1 MPRLRPTAILW
12 CVTLTPLAA
21 QYYVASTAA
30 GSGQLAPSAGG
41 PALAARLVSARSV
54 ATAANGDVFF
64 SDAYFN
70 QVYRISTAGQVTL
83 VAGAGRQGFSGDGGP
98 AVAALLDN
106 PLALTVD
113 GAGNLLIADQGNGRI
128 RRVTSA
134 GVISTLAS
142 PGGIANLAL
151 NAAGVVHFTQSG
163 GHTVRRLNAD
173 GTSTVIAGSTAGFSG
188 DGGPASSAT
197 LNAPLGL
204 RFDGEGNLYVA
215 DSQNHRIRRITPA
228 GVIST
233 VAGTGTAGL
242 SGDGNL
248 ATAATLSLPA
258 DVATDAAGNVYIA
271 DASNGRVRVVNRQGV
286 ISTIAGGGASFA
298 DGPALQASLPGL
310 SSMAFDAGGG
320 LIVTVPA
327 AKVIRRVFQQ
337 SISTVAGV
345 TPPPSSGIAGPATAA
360 VLLNPFATAADAAGN
375 LYISD
380 DVDHRV
386 LRVTPAGELTGF
398 AGNGFFGNAG
408 NGGPA
413 TAAETGAPRGLAFD
427 PAGNLLMTSGSGTA
441 LRRITP
447 AGAITLVAGAGSGF
461 AGDGGPASS
470 ARFLNPIGVAVDA
483 AGNIFIADTGN
494 HRIRRIDAA
503 TNVATTF
510 AGTGTAGFAG
520 DGGPADGAQFNAP
533 RFLAFDRTGNLYVS
547 DVANHRVRRIGTN
560 RVITTVAGTDTAGF
574 SGDGGPATAARLSS
588 PTGIA
593 TDTDGNL
600 YIATANR
607 VRKVDAATQIITT
620 IAGTGVAGFSGD
632 GALATN
638 ATFDSISGLAVNNS
652 GAVFAVD
659 TRNYRIRRLSPVRIV
674 PEGVANAASLRA
686 GSVAPGLIVTIFG
699 FDLGPAGGL
708 GLRLDENGRVATEL
722 GGLRVFFDG
731 IPAPI
736 LFASPNQVNVV
747 APYALAGPTTRIQA
761 VYQNRPTN
769 TISVPVVAASP
780 GLFAITNQ
788 DGALNGASAPAA
800 AGSILILYG
809 TGEGQTAPAG
819 VDGSVANSVFPKPVL
834 DVGVTIGGRA
844 AEILYAGAAPGFV
857 AGVLQIN
864 VRVPAGLAGSQPL
877 QVRVG
882 EAVSPASTIAVR

>member
-1 MPRLRPTAILW
+1 MPKLPLTLIL
-12 CVTLTPLAA
+12 CCLTFTPLGA

-41 PALAARLVSARSV
+41 AALAARLVSARSV
-54 ATAANGDVFF
+54 ATAPNGDIFF
-64 SDAYFN
+64 SDSYFN

-83 VAGAGRQGFSGDGGP
+83 VAGVGRQGFAGDAGP
-98 AVAALLDN
+98 ATAALLDN
-106 PLALTVD
+106 PSALAVD

-134 GVISTLAS
+134 GLISTLAN
-142 PGGIANLAL
+142 PGAVASLAL
-151 NAAGVVHFTQSG
+151 NAAGVVHFTLAG
-163 GHTVRRLNAD
+163 AHTVRRLNAD
-173 GTSTVIAGSTAGFSG
+173 GTSAVIAGSTAGFSG
-188 DGGPASSAT
+188 DGGPATSAT

-215 DSQNHRIRRITPA
+215 DSQNQRVRRITPA

-233 VAGTGTAGL
+233 VAGTGTAGF
-242 SGDGNL
+242 SGDANL
-248 ATAATLSLPA
+248 ATAATLALPA

-271 DASNGRVRVVNRQGV
+271 DTSNGRVRVVNRQGV

-298 DGPALQASLPGL
+298 DGPALQATLPGL
-310 SSMAFDAGGG
+310 SSLAFDASGG
-320 LIVTVPA
+320 LIVAVPA
-327 AKVIRRVFQQ
+327 ARVIRRVFQQ
-337 SISTVAGV
+337 SINTLAGV
-345 TPPPSSGIAGPATAA
+345 TPPPSSAIAGPATAA
-360 VLLNPFATAADAAGN
+360 TLLNPFATAIDAAGN

-380 DVDHRV
+380 DTDHRI
-386 LRVTPAGELTGF
+386 LRVTPSGDLTGF

-413 TAAETGAPRGLAFD
+413 ATADVGAPRGLAFD
-427 PAGNLLMTSGSGTA
+427 PAGNLVFTSGAGSTV
-441 LRRITP
+441 RRITP
-447 AGAITLVAGAGSGF
+447 GGTVTMVAGGGAGF

-470 ARFLNPIGVAVDA
+470 ARFLNLIGVAVDA
-483 AGNIFIADTGN
+483 AGNIFLADTGN

-503 TNVATTF
+503 TNVVTTF

-520 DGGPADGAQFNAP
+520 DGGPADAAQLNAP
-533 RFLAFDRTGNLYVS
+533 RFLAFDRAGNLYVA
-547 DVANHRVRRIGTN
+547 DVVNHRIRRIGTN
-560 RVITTVAGTDTAGF
+560 RVITTVAGTDAAGF
-574 SGDGGPATAARLSS
+574 SGDGGPATAARLNT

-593 TDTDGNL
+593 IDADGNL
-600 YIATANR
+600 YIAMANR

-620 IAGTGVAGFSGD
+620 IAGTGAAGFSGD
-632 GALATN
+632 GGLATN
-638 ATFDSISGLAVNNS
+638 AAFDTLSGLAVDNA

-659 TRNYRIRRLSPVRIV
+659 VRNYRVRKLTPARIV
-674 PEGVANAASLRA
+674 PEGVTNAASLRA
-686 GSVAPGLIVTIFG
+686 GPVAPGLIVSIFG
-699 FDLGPAGGL
+699 FDLGPAGGQ
-708 GLRLDENGRVATEL
+708 GLRLDESGRVATEL
-722 GGLRVFFDG
+722 AGLRVFFDG

-736 LFASPNQVNVV
+736 LYASPNQVNVV
-747 APYALAGPTTRIQA
+747 APYALAGPTTRIQV

-844 AEILYAGAAPGFV
+844 AEVLYAGAAPGFV

-864 VRVPAGLAGSQPL
+864 VRVPAGLTGSQPL
-877 QVRVG
+877 VVRVG
-882 EAVSPASTIAVR
+882 ETASPASTIAVR